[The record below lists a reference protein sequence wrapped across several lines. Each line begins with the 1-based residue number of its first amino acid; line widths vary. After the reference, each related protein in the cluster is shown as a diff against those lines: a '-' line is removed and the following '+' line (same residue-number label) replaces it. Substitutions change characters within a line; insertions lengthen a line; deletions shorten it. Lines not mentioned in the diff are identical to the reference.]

1 MVVCLTSA
9 LLVLKKDNI
18 TRLDNKR
25 NPTERVN
32 EVRML
37 LNRRMIT
44 SKDAVTIIKLITQ
57 AITKQL

>member
-1 MVVCLTSA
+1 MQSA

-37 LNRRMIT
+37 LKRRMIT

-57 AITKQL
+57 ATTKQQ